1 LTRNDLNRHAR
12 FAARG
17 SRTIAIT
24 GASGMVGSAL
34 VPFLTTGGHTVRT
47 IGRGSGSAV
56 RWDPARGQ
64 LDAASLDGVDA
75 VVHLAGENV
84 GARWTAARRR
94 AIVDS
99 RLHGTRR
106 IAEAIAKMPRKP
118 EVLVSASAIGIYG
131 SRGDE
136 WLDEASALGD
146 DFLAEV
152 GQQWEGATAPA
163 REAGVRVV
171 HLRTGIVL
179 AAGGGAL
186 GKMLLPFQLSAGGVL
201 GTGRQWMSWISRE
214 DLIGAI
220 HHAIQTPTLVGAVNA
235 VAPAP
240 VTNREFTKTL
250 GRVLRRPTIAPVP
263 AFLLRAM
270 FGEMAEGTVLAS
282 QRVRPTALEGSG
294 FSFLHRTLEDALRFE
309 LGRP

>member
-1 LTRNDLNRHAR
+1 T
-12 FAARG
+12 
-17 SRTIAIT
+17 
-24 GASGMVGSAL
+24 
-34 VPFLTTGGHTVRT
+34 
-47 IGRGSGSAV
+47 V

-64 LDAASLDGVDA
+64 LDAAALDGVDA

-99 RLHGTRR
+99 RIQGTRL
-106 IAEAIAKMPRKP
+106 IAETIAKMPRKP

-131 SRGDE
+131 VRGDE
-136 WLDEASALGD
+136 WLDESSTLGD

-152 GQQWEGATAPA
+152 GTQWEAATAPA

-171 HLRTGIVL
+171 HLRIGIVL

-186 GKMLLPFQLSAGGVL
+186 GKMLLPFQLGIGGVL

-220 HHAIQTPTLVGAVNA
+220 HHAIQTPSLAGPVNA
-235 VAPAP
+235 VAPTP
-240 VTNREFTKTL
+240 VTNREFTKGL

-263 AFLLRAM
+263 AIVLRAL

-282 QRVRPTALEGSG
+282 QRVRPAALEASG
-294 FSFLHRTLEDALRFE
+294 FDFLHRTLEDALRFE